1 MPPST
6 LLFLCYS
13 RSLSLLS
20 PSLIPPPIPSSL
32 CRSSSLPLSFS
43 PSLLLSLSPSLLLSF
58 SPSLLLSPFIHISS
72 VPHGRMFQRK
82 QPLNGRTRHR
92 GARIRQ
98 ETPHHSQE
106 RSLRYFHPLSPPLTP
121 LTPSHLLSPPLT
133 SFSPLFLSRN
143 GEAAEV
149 VVSNGRVL
157 LPSAEGCVI
166 QEQAFRAELL
176 LRTRQRQSYG
186 TRMES
191 CHGCQRKTRELAKYR
206 YAQFIIRGWETK
218 REEKGIP

>member
-1 MPPST
+1 MAACFKGSN
-6 LLFLCYS
+6 
-13 RSLSLLS
+13 LSMGE
-20 PSLIPPPIPSSL
+20 PDIEEPE
-32 CRSSSLPLSFS
+32 
-43 PSLLLSLSPSLLLSF
+43 
-58 SPSLLLSPFIHISS
+58 S
-72 VPHGRMFQRK
+72 VK
-82 QPLNGRTRHR
+82 KLRTTVKKEVL
-92 GARIRQ
+92 G
-98 ETPHHSQE
+98 T
-106 RSLRYFHPLSPPLTP
+106 F
-121 LTPSHLLSPPLT
+121 TPSHPSHPSHSLSPPLT